1 MHTCYTLCV
10 FLTMTLGAAMSCWA
24 QMSTPDSM
32 VTKTDTTVAQT
43 SQYQETIL
51 EPIRI
56 EAVIEMPRVALIPKK
71 VETEMGNLE
80 FGYRSFDKELRSK
93 PKVITSVLE
102 ELESAKK
109 ISRLKKTL
117 AKKGK

>member
-1 MHTCYTLCV
+1 MHTCYTLFV
-10 FLTMTLGAAMSCWA
+10 ILIMALATAMSGWA
-24 QMSTPDSM
+24 QISAQDSAAIQ
-32 VTKTDTTVAQT
+32 TDTTVTQT
-43 SQYQETIL
+43 PQYQETIL

-71 VETEMGNLE
+71 VETEMGKLE

-117 AKKGK
+117 AKKRK